1 MKANKESATSKLQ
14 MPVLAIG
21 SKDFIGQEVEKQ
33 MKNVASNV
41 QYKELKYGHQLAEE
55 CPNDLANLYVDFLKS
70 Q

>member
-1 MKANKESATSKLQ
+1 
-14 MPVLAIG
+14 VLAIG

-33 MKNVASNV
+33 MKNLASNV

-55 CPNDLANLYVDFLKS
+55 CPNDLANLYIDFVKS

>member
-55 CPNDLANLYVDFLKS
+55 CPNDLAKLYVDFLKS

>member
-1 MKANKESATSKLQ
+1 MKANKESAISKLQ
-14 MPVLAIG
+14 LPVLAIG

-33 MKNVASNV
+33 MKNVANNV

>member
-1 MKANKESATSKLQ
+1 

-55 CPNDLANLYVDFLKS
+55 CPNDLAKLYVDFLKS

>member
-55 CPNDLANLYVDFLKS
+55 CPNDLANLYVNFLKS